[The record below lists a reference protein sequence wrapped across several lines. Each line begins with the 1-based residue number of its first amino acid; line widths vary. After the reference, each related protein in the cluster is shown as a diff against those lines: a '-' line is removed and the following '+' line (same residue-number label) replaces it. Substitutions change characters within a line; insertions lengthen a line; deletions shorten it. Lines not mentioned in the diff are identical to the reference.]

1 MPRPTASLYSLL
13 DQLSSAEAL
22 TRTEHA
28 QSIVVL
34 AQSMGLPE
42 SVVERYVDNR
52 PPSPVRPVDNAVIQT
67 QQATA
72 DLFYQNKLL
81 PKALDVGQVAQ

>member
-1 MPRPTASLYSLL
+1 
-13 DQLSSAEAL
+13 
-22 TRTEHA
+22 
-28 QSIVVL
+28 
-34 AQSMGLPE
+34 
-42 SVVERYVDNR
+42 
-52 PPSPVRPVDNAVIQT
+52 VDNAVIQT